1 MVAEPNRTPRVSDP
15 QGGGGGSCPFWLA
28 PFCVGRGL
36 SGELF
41 VEETG
46 MFEVDLVGTAHH
58 FPS

>member
-1 MVAEPNRTPRVSDP
+1 MVAEPNLTPRVSDL
-15 QGGGGGSCPFWLA
+15 QGGVSCPFCVA
-28 PFCVGRGL
+28 SFCVGRGW

-46 MFEVDLVGTAHH
+46 MFEVDLVVIAHH